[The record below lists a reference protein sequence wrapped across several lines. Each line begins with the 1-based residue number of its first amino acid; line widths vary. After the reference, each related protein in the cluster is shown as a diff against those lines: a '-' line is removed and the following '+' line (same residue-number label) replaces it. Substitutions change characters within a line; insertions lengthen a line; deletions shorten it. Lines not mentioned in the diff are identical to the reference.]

1 MKKELKMEGK
11 GGRGRKEEKEEEEE
25 TVLPFQN
32 IS

>member
-32 IS
+32 TS